1 MMNGFAEFWSLT
13 VDLLWG
19 VPLVTFIL
27 ITGIYFSY
35 ISGLRPLTGFL
46 HAFSI
51 LFGKY
56 DDKSSPGEVSHF
68 QALTVALSGTIGM
81 GNIAGVAIAI
91 NMGGAGAGYY
101 GGGGSSAGWCGGGG
115 GGGGSSWTGDLE
127 NSSLQ
132 GQKSSVA
139 GRE

>member
-1 MMNGFAEFWSLT
+1 MMNGFAEFWSFT

-46 HAFSI
+46 HALSI
-51 LFGKY
+51 LLGKY
-56 DDKSSPGEVSHF
+56 DDKSSPGEVPHF

-91 NMGGAGAGYY
+91 KMGGAGAIFCM
-101 GGGGSSAGWCGGGG
+101 W
-115 GGGGSSWTGDLE
+115 
-127 NSSLQ
+127 
-132 GQKSSVA
+132 VA
-139 GRE
+139 GISVSYTHLTLPTNREL

>member
-1 MMNGFAEFWSLT
+1 MMNGFAEFWSFT

-51 LFGKY
+51 LLGKHEV
-56 DDKSSPGEVSHF
+56 KSSTGEVPHF
-68 QALTVALSGTIGM
+68 QAFTVARS
-81 GNIAGVAIAI
+81 
-91 NMGGAGAGYY
+91 
-101 GGGGSSAGWCGGGG
+101 
-115 GGGGSSWTGDLE
+115 
-127 NSSLQ
+127 
-132 GQKSSVA
+132 
-139 GRE
+139 

>member
-27 ITGIYFSY
+27 ITGIYFSC

-51 LFGKY
+51 LLGKY

-91 NMGGAGAGYY
+91 NMGGAGAIF
-101 GGGGSSAGWCGGGG
+101 WM
-115 GGGGSSWTGDLE
+115 W
-127 NSSLQ
+127 
-132 GQKSSVA
+132 VA
-139 GRE
+139 GLFGMMIKFFTCTLSCLYRKQDE